1 MDGGLSMKLKDWLP
15 FIFYCLVVVVAIIF
29 AIFYI
34 KSVVTADIPV
44 WLKLFLLRGK

>member
-1 MDGGLSMKLKDWLP
+1 MDGGLSMKLKDWLL

>member
-1 MDGGLSMKLKDWLP
+1 MKWKNWLS
-15 FIFYCLVVVVAIIF
+15 FIFCCLVVVGVIVF

-34 KSVVTADIPV
+34 KSIVTADIPV

>member
-1 MDGGLSMKLKDWLP
+1 MDGGLNMKWKDLLP
-15 FIFYCLVVVVAIIF
+15 FIFYCLVIVVAIVS

-34 KSVVTADIPV
+34 KSIVTADIPA

>member
-1 MDGGLSMKLKDWLP
+1 MKLKDWLP
-15 FIFYCLVVVVAIIF
+15 FIFYCLVVVVVIIF

-34 KSVVTADIPV
+34 KSIVTVDIPV

>member
-1 MDGGLSMKLKDWLP
+1 MKWKDWLL
-15 FIFYCLVVVVAIIF
+15 FIFCCLVIVAAIVF

-34 KSVVTADIPV
+34 KSIVTADIPV

>member
-1 MDGGLSMKLKDWLP
+1 MKLKDWLL